1 MENNTALIYN
11 ITNKVSHHIH
21 QEWLVW
27 MQSHHIPAV
36 LATGCF
42 LKAVL
47 LRLKGVDDEEGP
59 TYAVQYHA
67 ASEADYERYLSDFST
82 NLRQESLD
90 QWGNQFIAFRTVMEV
105 VN

>member
-1 MENNTALIYN
+1 MELNTALIYN

-21 QEWLVW
+21 SEWLAW
-27 MQSHHIPAV
+27 MKTHHIPAV

-82 NLRQESLD
+82 GLRQESLNK
-90 QWGNQFIAFRTVMEV
+90 WGDQFIAFRTIMEV

>member
-1 MENNTALIYN
+1 MNPHTVLIYN
-11 ITNKVSHHIH
+11 ITNKVSHPIH
-21 QEWLVW
+21 REWLAW
-27 MQSHHIPAV
+27 MKADHIPAV

-42 LKAVL
+42 VKAVL

-67 ASEADYERYLSDFST
+67 ASEADYERYLSDFASV
-82 NLRQESLD
+82 LRQESLNK
-90 QWGNQFIAFRTVMEV
+90 WGDQFIAFRTVMEV